1 MHQPLFSIWRS
12 YCYLLS
18 LQTYFLCTHLNLL
31 NFCLSQFNLAL
42 PASYYAVLTT
52 PWSSSSCLCTNNPG
66 LGLSCVCANTHSLW
80 DLMLYAQHFWSLEG
94 HAVCTNTQGLWN
106 PMLYALSPMAFGTSH
121 WMHNHSLQ
129 DLTLNARSWSVGPH
143 VNALSWSVGPITECS
158 ITVRWTPLHAQH
170 PWSSDPSSMLMR
182 GPLDRM
188 QHLISFGRRTINFC
202 SSCWLNF
209 CSVVGPYFTL
219 TILFKLVLWS

>member
-1 MHQPLFSIWRS
+1 MVVSYGSTSAQSNLGHSSFCYCPVLFVKVTVMHQPLFSIWRS

-121 WMHNHSLQ
+121 
-129 DLTLNARSWSVGPH
+129 
-143 VNALSWSVGPITECS
+143 
-158 ITVRWTPLHAQH
+158 
-170 PWSSDPSSMLMR
+170 
-182 GPLDRM
+182 
-188 QHLISFGRRTINFC
+188 
-202 SSCWLNF
+202 
-209 CSVVGPYFTL
+209 
-219 TILFKLVLWS
+219 